1 MSVLPSPIP
10 HPLDYAPWD
19 VPGWIYEALDWA
31 VGVQW
36 PEGNERA
43 VWDVADRWYAVAA
56 VLAGPHADAAAAAT
70 EVRSGYGGVGAVD
83 AAFEAAW
90 RGIAEGDDAPLPV
103 LLAVTADL
111 GRLVEECGC
120 DIEGA
125 KLEVW
130 IELGILVVELLAV
143 AVAAVLTAGA
153 ASPAA
158 GAAITA
164 TRLVIQQIF
173 KRLMGQLATK
183 ALRRGLK
190 EAGER
195 AAKEIAK
202 GGVRGLAKRATRE
215 GLEEAAE
222 ESGVSLATQAY
233 QNSTGRA
240 HGVDLTSLGASAV
253 GGLAGGAVAPLA
265 GLGRHATGRAARIGE
280 HLGREMT
287 GEMFAESAASIAT
300 GQGLTSVEDAVRAAA
315 SGATGSATGQTDHA
329 LQARLHAQ
337 ANALAGASFT
347 GPSLPNPIAPPV
359 DLSAPDVAASSAASA
374 SPSPAPPF
382 AASSASASPSAAA
395 GSAVAGGVHQ
405 ARVDLVGSPVS
416 GAPDAT
422 SSGVGHG
429 TSPTVG
435 GDPTLSAAAQ
445 LSAVSAEPTLSSVT
459 APGLPTVAADPTLSA
474 VTAPVAG
481 AVDPNGGPVAGA
493 GPAVGA
499 SQGVASGAN
508 GSVAAPP
515 STGLTGSAPAFPSA
529 VGSPST
535 GLSPASVLPPPAPS
549 ASVSPSPGP
558 SASVSPSPGP
568 LVGAGSPSVAASAVG
583 VASPVASAGPAST
596 VAPGP
601 AFPSTTSGPMAGP
614 QPDAAGRPGGVVTD
628 TGGGAVTSAPMGRHS
643 APERHSTQEAFAPA
657 RVPRQRARGR
667 ASVSL
672 DVVAFGD
679 PSVSA
684 TENDRYAARWVAEA
698 EAAERRR
705 YQGHYESQ
713 RAGFETNRRQAEAA
727 RLRARAAEHD
737 RRAVEYADYA
747 RQLHQTG
754 HRQWADGWQRAA
766 NDETRAYAQ
775 WRDLADDVLA
785 GITAPAVVDLADGA
799 FAHANSDVGALALGA
814 VETTGPSRLTGDDVP
829 PPIDES
835 RPYGQPGG
843 LRPPLALHQVDVE
856 RQMPRDL
863 DGAVLRTADPRRGG
877 WFRLLND
884 GGPQAD
890 ATRGINCLDC
900 TLSLFETW
908 VHGRPRVSAPR
919 TFDGYLDG
927 DTRRPIRG
935 EAGGPGRVE
944 DVTGGRFQR
953 VLAPPPGQ
961 LSHPAQARQAADRGY
976 ANLHDQLLLGG
987 HGSYAFLITEWAG
1000 GGSHAWVA
1008 LNQNGTVLYVDPQT
1022 GLVRDRPLYP
1032 DVVGIDALV
1041 LSGDGRPMPLGGL
1054 PRGRFSERPDL
1065 PYHPPAH
1072 DEGSHGD
1079 PYINRMYLLLDGPG
1093 AMGDPGGS
1101 PSGPVGDERA
1111 GHRDPARVLAL
1122 ADGLDEVFS
1131 AGVSPGEFAEAA
1143 DPPTLRR
1150 LVPSLDD
1157 ADARDVSR
1165 LFADARVRD
1174 MLDTALREP
1183 PPSEPNLA
1191 VHLAQQLAQAPDLAR
1206 IILGT
1211 PELAASLTARPLTLH
1226 HLASHQQA
1234 IDALADVLDDIT
1246 QQETAGP
1253 GATDRRAPQPQPTP
1267 LTDEQRR
1274 ISASIQVRQG
1284 PIAQAGFD
1292 IRRSG
1297 DAAYRGRYL
1306 DGLYEAAAVAQAD
1319 LNELAI
1325 SLAHVDGRPVG
1336 EPGWRSQPKD
1346 RRRAE
1351 DKVNIRQGDASK
1363 LLDLAA
1369 AKVEFASLDDLYT
1382 ALNRI
1387 KENPDVVIVG
1397 YDDRFVSPM
1406 SSGYRDVQLVLR
1418 ARNGHLAEFRL
1429 HLAALDAV
1437 AVWEHVL
1444 YEVRRDIEALA
1455 LTEGRAVTPRERAV
1469 TEGVR
1474 LREQQLF
1481 WQALM
1486 STYKEKSG

>member
-43 VWDVADRWYAVAA
+43 VWDVADRWYAVAG

-130 IELGILVVELLAV
+130 IELGILVVELLSV

-233 QNSTGRA
+233 QNTTGRA
-240 HGVDLTSLGASAV
+240 HGVDLTDLGASAV

-280 HLGREMT
+280 HFGREMT
-287 GEMFAESAASIAT
+287 GEMFAESAASLAT

-347 GPSLPNPIAPPV
+347 GPPLPPPAMSGV
-359 DLSAPDVAASSAASA
+359 DVSTPDLASPSA
-374 SPSPAPPF
+374 SPASTF
-382 AASSASASPSAAA
+382 AASSALESSSAAA
-395 GSAVAGGVHQ
+395 SSPGFPVADG
-405 ARVDLVGSPVS
+405 ARQTGTATVGSSVP
-416 GAPDAT
+416 AAFDAT
-422 SSGVGHG
+422 SPGVGHG
-429 TSPTVG
+429 TSPAVG
-435 GDPTLSAAAQ
+435 GDPTLSAAAGP
-445 LSAVSAEPTLSSVT
+445 AVGAEPTLSAVA
-459 APGLPTVAADPTLSA
+459 APGLPAVTADPTLSA

-481 AVDPNGGPVAGA
+481 AVDPHGGPAVGA
-493 GPAVGA
+493 GPTVGA
-499 SQGVASGAN
+499 SQGVASGAPAPGAN
-508 GSVAAPP
+508 GSVVGHP
-515 STGLTGSAPAFPSA
+515 STGPTPAFSSA
-529 VGSPST
+529 AGWSPST
-535 GLSPASVLPPPAPS
+535 GPSSAAVPLSPGPPS
-549 ASVSPSPGP
+549 ASMHPF
-558 SASVSPSPGP
+558 AGP
-568 LVGAGSPSVAASAVG
+568 LAGAGSPSMAASAVG
-583 VASPVASAGPAST
+583 VASPAASAGPAST
-596 VAPGP
+596 VTPGP
-601 AFPSTTSGPMAGP
+601 ASPPIPSGSVPGPP
-614 QPDAAGRPGGVVTD
+614 PDAAGRPGEVRTETVT
-628 TGGGAVTSAPMGRHS
+628 GAPMGRHS
-643 APERHSTQEAFAPA
+643 APERFSTQEALAPA
-657 RVPRQRARGR
+657 RVPRQRTRSR
-667 ASVSL
+667 ASVPV
-672 DVVAFGD
+672 DVLAFGD
-679 PSVSA
+679 PSVPR
-684 TENDRYAARWVAEA
+684 TESDEYAARWVAEA

-705 YQGHYESQ
+705 YQGHYELQ
-713 RAGFETNRRQAEAA
+713 RAGLETNRRQAEAA

-747 RQLHQTG
+747 RQLHQAG
-754 HRQWADGWQRAA
+754 HRRWADGWQRAA
-766 NDETRAYAQ
+766 NDEARAYAQ

-785 GITAPAVVDLADGA
+785 GIRAPAVVDISDGT
-799 FAHANSDVGALALGA
+799 FAHANTDVGALALGA
-814 VETTGPSRLTGDDVP
+814 VESSGPSRLTGDDVP
-829 PPIDES
+829 PPIDDS

-863 DGAVLRTADPRRGG
+863 DGGVVRTADPRRGG

-953 VLAPPPGQ
+953 VLAPSSGQ
-961 LSHPAQARQAADRGY
+961 QSHPAQARQAADRGY

-1041 LSGDGRPMPLGGL
+1041 LGGDGRPMPLGGL

-1065 PYHPPAH
+1065 PYHPPAQ
-1072 DEGSHGD
+1072 DGGGHGD

-1093 AMGDPGGS
+1093 ALDAGGGS
-1101 PSGPVGDERA
+1101 PSGPAGDEPP
-1111 GHRDPARVLAL
+1111 GHRDPVRVLAL
-1122 ADGLDEVFS
+1122 AGGLDEVFS
-1131 AGVSPGEFAEAA
+1131 AGVSPGEFARAV
-1143 DPPTLRR
+1143 DPPTLQR
-1150 LVPSLDD
+1150 LVPGLDD
-1157 ADARDVSR
+1157 ADAQDVSR

-1183 PPSEPNLA
+1183 PPNEPNLA

-1234 IDALADVLDDIT
+1234 IDTLADVLDNLT
-1246 QQETAGP
+1246 QQEAAGP
-1253 GATDRRAPQPQPTP
+1253 GATDRGTPQPQPTP
-1267 LTDEQRR
+1267 LTDEQRQ
-1274 ISASIQVRQG
+1274 ISASIQLPDDPPTQ
-1284 PIAQAGFD
+1284 PGFD
-1292 IRRSG
+1292 SQQRRNGS
-1297 DAAYRGRYL
+1297 YRKLYL
-1306 DGLYEAAAVAQAD
+1306 DDLYSAAAVAQLE
-1319 LNELAI
+1319 LNQLAT
-1325 SLAHVDGRPVG
+1325 SLAQVGDRQVG
-1336 EPGWRSQPKD
+1336 EPGWRTEPKD

-1351 DKVNIRQGDASK
+1351 DKVNKYGGDASK

-1369 AKVEFASLDDLYT
+1369 AKVEFRSLVDLYA
-1382 ALNRI
+1382 ALGRI
-1387 KENPDVVIVG
+1387 RDHPDVMIVAC
-1397 YDDRFVSPM
+1397 DDRFVSPM
-1406 SSGYRDVQLVLR
+1406 DSGYRDVQLVLQTHS
-1418 ARNGHLAEFRL
+1418 GHLAEFRL

-1437 AVWEHVL
+1437 AVWEHGL
-1444 YEVRRDIEALA
+1444 YEVRRDLEALA
-1455 LTEGRAVTPRERAV
+1455 QAEGRELTPKERAISAGIRHRER
-1469 TEGVR
+1469 
-1474 LREQQLF
+1474 QLF
-1481 WQALM
+1481 WEALQ
-1486 STYKEKSG
+1486 STFEEDS

>member
-43 VWDVADRWYAVAA
+43 VWDVADRWYAVAG

-90 RGIAEGDDAPLPV
+90 RGIAEGADAPLPV

-130 IELGILVVELLAV
+130 IELGILVIELLSV

-164 TRLVIQQIF
+164 TRLLIQQIF
-173 KRLMGQLATK
+173 KRLMGQLASK

-195 AAKEIAK
+195 AAKEVAK

-222 ESGVSLATQAY
+222 ESGISLATQAY

-240 HGVDLTSLGASAV
+240 HGVDLTDLGASAV

-347 GPSLPNPIAPPV
+347 GPSLPIPTAPPL
-359 DLSAPDVAASSAASA
+359 DASPPEAASFSPASSAPGPLSGAASSPG
-374 SPSPAPPF
+374 SPVADV
-382 AASSASASPSAAA
+382 AQQA
-395 GSAVAGGVHQ
+395 GADV
-405 ARVDLVGSPVS
+405 VGSPVPA
-416 GAPDAT
+416 APDAT

-429 TSPTVG
+429 TSPA
-435 GDPTLSAAAQ
+435 LSA
-445 LSAVSAEPTLSSVT
+445 
-459 APGLPTVAADPTLSA
+459 VAADPTLSA
-474 VTAPVAG
+474 VAAPGLPAVAADPLLSAVAAPVAG

-499 SQGVASGAN
+499 SPGIASGAVAPGTN
-508 GSVAAPP
+508 GTVAVPP
-515 STGLTGSAPAFPSA
+515 STGP
-529 VGSPST
+529 
-535 GLSPASVLPPPAPS
+535 SPASVPPSTLPS
-549 ASVSPSPGP
+549 ASVPPSTPP
-558 SASVSPSPGP
+558 SSASVPLSTGPLAGGLSPS
-568 LVGAGSPSVAASAVG
+568 AAASTVG
-583 VASPVASAGPAST
+583 LATPVASAGPAST
-596 VAPGP
+596 VAPGT
-601 AFPSTTSGPMAGP
+601 AFPFTSTGPVAGTT
-614 QPDAAGRPGGVVTD
+614 PDAAGRPGG
-628 TGGGAVTSAPMGRHS
+628 GAVTGAAVGRHAVPTRFS
-643 APERHSTQEAFAPA
+643 TREAPAPA

-667 ASVSL
+667 ASVPV
-672 DVVAFGD
+672 DVLAFGD
-679 PSVSA
+679 PSVSV
-684 TENDRYAARWVAEA
+684 TESDGYAARWVAEA

-713 RAGFETNRRQAEAA
+713 RTGFENNRRQAEAA
-727 RLRARAAEHD
+727 RLRTRAAEHD
-737 RRAVEYADYA
+737 RRAVEYANYA
-747 RQLHQTG
+747 RQLHQAG

-785 GITAPAVVDLADGA
+785 GIRAPAVVDLADGA

-814 VETTGPSRLTGDDVP
+814 VETAGPSRLTGDDVP
-829 PPIDES
+829 PSIDDS

-877 WFRLLND
+877 WFGLLND

-953 VLAPPPGQ
+953 VLAPPSDQ
-961 LSHPAQARQAADRGY
+961 RAHPAQARQAADRGY

-1041 LSGDGRPMPLGGL
+1041 LGGDGRPMPLGGL

-1065 PYHPPAH
+1065 PTHPPAY
-1072 DEGSHGD
+1072 DDGGHGD

-1093 AMGDPGGS
+1093 SVAGAGDGGADMGDSRRPTSDLAQLAPGELAALTELRDRALAAADWVEDALAQVGRS
-1101 PSGPVGDERA
+1101 VTGALDLTDPIRLRDREFRVKGLESLARKYLDEARVASPDATDFVESVNDALRFCLEMPSGQHYSNAVDLVLA
-1111 GHRDPARVLAL
+1111 GLVEAGFSVPARSACKNFWRQGNRFYGLNCTLRSPDGMLIELQLHTPISREAWLATHEEYEVLRRSSNGPEHRVGAL
-1122 ADGLDEVFS
+1122 LRMLAANRARGLPDSLPDGLDLRFP
-1131 AGVSPGEFAEAA
+1131 AKDATFAKWISQNVDVWREYQAWLGRQGTSL
-1143 DPPTLRR
+1143 PQVVQGLGLGLRDFP
-1150 LVPSLDD
+1150 V
-1157 ADARDVSR
+1157 
-1165 LFADARVRD
+1165 
-1174 MLDTALREP
+1174 
-1183 PPSEPNLA
+1183 
-1191 VHLAQQLAQAPDLAR
+1191 
-1206 IILGT
+1206 
-1211 PELAASLTARPLTLH
+1211 
-1226 HLASHQQA
+1226 
-1234 IDALADVLDDIT
+1234 
-1246 QQETAGP
+1246 
-1253 GATDRRAPQPQPTP
+1253 APQVVEE
-1267 LTDEQRR
+1267 LEHEVVELLR
-1274 ISASIQVRQG
+1274 
-1284 PIAQAGFD
+1284 
-1292 IRRSG
+1292 
-1297 DAAYRGRYL
+1297 
-1306 DGLYEAAAVAQAD
+1306 D
-1319 LNELAI
+1319 L
-1325 SLAHVDGRPVG
+1325 
-1336 EPGWRSQPKD
+1336 
-1346 RRRAE
+1346 
-1351 DKVNIRQGDASK
+1351 
-1363 LLDLAA
+1363 
-1369 AKVEFASLDDLYT
+1369 
-1382 ALNRI
+1382 
-1387 KENPDVVIVG
+1387 PD
-1397 YDDRFVSPM
+1397 
-1406 SSGYRDVQLVLR
+1406 
-1418 ARNGHLAEFRL
+1418 
-1429 HLAALDAV
+1429 
-1437 AVWEHVL
+1437 
-1444 YEVRRDIEALA
+1444 
-1455 LTEGRAVTPRERAV
+1455 
-1469 TEGVR
+1469 
-1474 LREQQLF
+1474 
-1481 WQALM
+1481 
-1486 STYKEKSG
+1486 